1 VKSLKKAMA
10 ICLLALCAPAYLWA
24 KAPTIDPQD
33 DAKHFGPPEK
43 ILMWSPEQQV
53 AGYRNMN
60 KLRW

>member
-1 VKSLKKAMA
+1 MKSLKKAMA

-53 AGYRNMN
+53 AG
-60 KLRW
+60 